1 MSDRWATNL
10 ADTLDDIGRRLARLA
25 ESVLGDWPDQGGRDW
40 TERDARLRSEL
51 AEQAAV
57 AGRLGERTAP
67 DDPATAGTERPG
79 IRLGDTGGYR
89 VEEDRGVR
97 IAELPPR

>member
-1 MSDRWATNL
+1 
-10 ADTLDDIGRRLARLA
+10 
-25 ESVLGDWPDQGGRDW
+25 
-40 TERDARLRSEL
+40 
-51 AEQAAV
+51 V